1 MTFLSLIPYVS
12 SSQIVVT
19 FSHSQLEDS
28 LLEHVEFPTKRWF
41 EWPPSITPWLQ
52 SDGWLLVILR
62 YIFGPWAF
70 STIGRDKLPV
80 SERVKLS
87 ACSSLA
93 TEPSCLLSRH
103 HAGNDNTYQSYVT
116 KYILLLN
123 LNQSFQSWCVFLQS
137 RAFKYWQCI
146 MTKVASL
153 FLLQILGSFIT
164 VSCGCFDCGNL
175 WTNGPLFY
183 SRKFQVSS
191 RSPGLHI
198 FEVLELKSQISQN
211 IAIPRITKS
220 PARSSHC

>member
-1 MTFLSLIPYVS
+1 MNVEREQGS
-12 SSQIVVT
+12 
-19 FSHSQLEDS
+19 
-28 LLEHVEFPTKRWF
+28 LEHVEFPTKRWF
-41 EWPPSITPWLQ
+41 EWPPPITPWLQ

-153 FLLQILGSFIT
+153 FLLQILGSFIQYR
-164 VSCGCFDCGNL
+164 VAASIVEISEPMGLCFIVVNFRC
-175 WTNGPLFY
+175 P
-183 SRKFQVSS
+183 
-191 RSPGLHI
+191 PGL
-198 FEVLELKSQISQN
+198 
-211 IAIPRITKS
+211 
-220 PARSSHC
+220 PAFTFSKC